1 MADLVF
7 YYGAMGCSKTA
18 NALMTRFQYMDKGLG
33 VWLVKPAID
42 TRDDV
47 AVDEA
52 GNEIAHVVKSR
63 IGISAFATTIGAD
76 ESFFDK
82 YKQRVYL
89 EARTDLIIV
98 DEAQFLADW
107 QVDELKEIAETIG
120 IPVYCY
126 GLRTDFKTRLFP
138 GSKRLFEI
146 CSKAVELES
155 ICECGK
161 QAIINARF
169 SNGKLMTRGAQVDIG
184 GDEKYK
190 ALCYSCWKKLAGESD
205 V

>member
-18 NALMTRFQYMDKGLG
+18 NALMTRFQYLDKGLK
-33 VWLVKPAID
+33 VWLIKPSVDNRSGSHTISSRVGIQAEAD
-42 TRDDV
+42 
-47 AVDEA
+47 AVVDA
-52 GNEIAHVVKSR
+52 NDNIYIR
-63 IGISAFATTIGAD
+63 W
-76 ESFFDK
+76 
-82 YKQRVYL
+82 YN
-89 EARTDLIIV
+89 EARNAKLIV
-98 DEAQFLADW
+98 CDEAQFLTED
-107 QVDELKEIAETIG
+107 QVDQLKYIAENND

-126 GLRTDFKTRLFP
+126 GLRTDFRTKLFP

-146 CSKAVELES
+146 CSKTVELES

-161 QAIINARF
+161 PAIINARF

-190 ALCYSCWKKLAGESD
+190 ALCYSCWKNLAGE
-205 V
+205 